1 MNDQAF
7 TGRVGALYEL
17 TDQFSPY
24 VSVSQ
29 SFQPQSPDVIDVD
42 GQALDPEEGLQY
54 EAGIKGSFLD
64 DRLLVTASVYQI
76 EKKNV
81 AVFDDALFDETG
93 QDAYFPGVRE
103 RSEEHTSELQS
114 LMRISYAVFCL
125 QKKNKVKPVT
135 HIRSAKTRFKN
146 PPHK

>member
-64 DRLLVTASVYQI
+64 DRFLVTVAVYQI
-76 EKKNV
+76 AKKNV

-93 QDAYFPGVRE
+93 REASFPGAKARG
-103 RSEEHTSELQS
+103 RGFELIASAQS
-114 LMRISYAVFCL
+114 RDACS
-125 QKKNKVKPVT
+125 T
-135 HIRSAKTRFKN
+135 HAQ
-146 PPHK
+146 

>member
-1 MNDQAF
+1 MLEGGRLKLLFGGRYDIVHQEQVSDGTVLPDMNDQAF

-54 EAGIKGSFLD
+54 EAGIKGS
-64 DRLLVTASVYQI
+64 
-76 EKKNV
+76 
-81 AVFDDALFDETG
+81 
-93 QDAYFPGVRE
+93 
-103 RSEEHTSELQS
+103 RSEEHTSEP
-114 LMRISYAVFCL
+114 
-125 QKKNKVKPVT
+125 PVT
-135 HIRSAKTRFKN
+135 NAHLVCRLLLEQT
-146 PPHK
+146 